1 MAQYQKGT
9 NVETKTERLAAGVM
23 FLAGLMSTGVVT
35 ATEPNQALCRGPYPV
50 MLMTAR
56 ECRLYVDE
64 VQALRSQGRF
74 QKLAAVQQ
82 QHAEQLNERA
92 AACSCAEQSPQA
104 IAPQQVV
111 MLDPDC

>member
-1 MAQYQKGT
+1 M
-9 NVETKTERLAAGVM
+9 KTGLLAVGGM
-23 FLAGLMSTGVVT
+23 FLAGLTSM
-35 ATEPNQALCRGPYPV
+35 TEVRAAEPDEALCRGPYAV
-50 MLMTAR
+50 MLMTER
-56 ECRLYVDE
+56 ECRRYVDE
-64 VQALRSQGRF
+64 VQALRSQGRS

>member
-1 MAQYQKGT
+1 MTEYQGGT
-9 NVETKTERLAAGVM
+9 MKIGLLAVGGM
-23 FLAGLMSTGVVT
+23 FLAGLTSVT
-35 ATEPNQALCRGPYPV
+35 EARAAEPDEALCRGPYPV
-50 MLMTAR
+50 MLMTER

-64 VQALRSQGRF
+64 VQALRSQGRL

-82 QHAEQLNERA
+82 QHAGQLNERA
-92 AACSCAEQSPQA
+92 AACLCVEQSAQA

>member
-1 MAQYQKGT
+1 MTEYQG
-9 NVETKTERLAAGVM
+9 EIMKTGLLVVGGM
-23 FLAGLMSTGVVT
+23 FLAGLTSM
-35 ATEPNQALCRGPYPV
+35 TEVRAAEVDEALCRGPYPV
-50 MLMTAR
+50 MLMTER

-74 QKLAAVQQ
+74 QQLAAVQQ
-82 QHAEQLNERA
+82 QHAEQLKERA
-92 AACSCAEQSPQA
+92 AACSCVEQGPQA